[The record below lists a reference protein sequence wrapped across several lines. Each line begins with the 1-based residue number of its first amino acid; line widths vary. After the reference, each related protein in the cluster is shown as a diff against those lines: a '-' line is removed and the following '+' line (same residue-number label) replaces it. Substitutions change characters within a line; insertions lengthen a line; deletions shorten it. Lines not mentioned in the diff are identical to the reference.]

1 MRRFFVPPGSLE
13 RETISIE
20 GELHHHMTRVLRLKI
35 GASVLLA
42 DGEGHEVRGT
52 IVEVGKESLAV
63 ERDTE
68 VLAEAADSGLPITL
82 YQGLPKGDKLELI
95 LQKGTELG
103 AAAIVPFQADRSVSR
118 IGQEQLSG
126 KLERWQRIAGEAA
139 RQSQRIS
146 LPQIS
151 FAVGLDEV
159 LASANHPLK
168 LLLWEEERETR
179 LRRVLENQSA
189 PESIAVIVGPE
200 GGLTENE
207 ARQARETGFI
217 PVSLGPRILR
227 TETAGLAILSIL
239 QFHWGDI
246 G

>member
-1 MRRFFVPPGSLE
+1 
-13 RETISIE
+13 
-20 GELHHHMTRVLRLKI
+20 MTRVLRLKA
-35 GASVLLA
+35 GAPVLLA
-42 DGEGHEVRGT
+42 DGEGHEAPGT
-52 IVEVGKESLAV
+52 IVQVGKESITIA
-63 ERDTE
+63 RDGE
-68 VLAEAADSGLPITL
+68 VLAESADSGPAITL
-82 YQGLPKGDKLELI
+82 YQGVPKGDKLELI

-118 IGQEQLSG
+118 IGQEQRSS
-126 KLERWQRIAGEAA
+126 KLERWQRIADEAA

-146 LPQIS
+146 LPRIS
-151 FAVGLDEV
+151 FAGSLNEV
-159 LASANHPLK
+159 LKSANQSLK

-179 LRRVLENQSA
+179 LRTVLAGQPP

-200 GGLTENE
+200 GGLTEKE
-207 ARQARETGFI
+207 ASQARETGFV
-217 PVSLGPRILR
+217 PVSLGSRILR